1 MARTVSIGTQ
11 DFEKMIQRNCFYV
24 DKTGF
29 IKEWWESEDEV
40 TLITRPRRFG
50 KTLNMSMLNCFFSN
64 KYADRG
70 ELFEK
75 LEIWKDGKYREIQ
88 GTYPVIFLSFAG
100 VKGNTFELSKKQIY
114 DKIIELYESNRFLL
128 KSDCMSDTEKARYI
142 SFLEKPLEEDV
153 SFKLNELSNYLS
165 RYYGK
170 KVIIL
175 LDEYDTPMQEA
186 YVNGYWEELVAFT
199 RSLFNSTFKTNPY
212 LERAIMTGITTA
224 EYSAVRKFAKQT
236 SNGSAKAETMSKE
249 SIFSDLNNLEV
260 VTTLTPKYETAFGFT
275 EEEVFKAL
283 DEQGLSDKKNDV
295 KIWYDGF
302 RFGSKNDIYNPWSII
317 NCLDKKKI
325 ALYWAESS
333 SNGLINSL
341 VQKGSSNIKMMV
353 EELINGSTINVPIDE
368 QIVFSEL
375 DYSEDA
381 VWSLML
387 ASGYLKVVSSEEL
400 NLIRE
405 SDNEYELALTNR
417 EILFMFKKMILRWF
431 SPAKNETNEFIKALI
446 SGDIESMNEYMN
458 DVALRTFSSFDTG
471 KHTSEK
477 KAPENLASCYDCQ
490 GVANGSSLNYSSN
503 LYAMTEQSSR
513 FFHGFVLGLMVDQ
526 SENYIITS
534 NRESGFGR
542 YDIMLEPKDKQTQKY
557 PGIVI
562 EFKVINPRKENSLEE
577 TVEAALKQIEDR
589 NYDTELINRGVNK
602 ENIHHY
608 GFAFKSKEV
617 LIDGN

>member
-1 MARTVSIGTQ
+1 MARTVSIGNQ

-24 DKTGF
+24 DKTSF
-29 IKEWWESEDEV
+29 IKEWWENEDEV

-50 KTLNMSMLNCFFSN
+50 KTLNMSMLKFFFSN

-70 ELFEK
+70 ELFEG
-75 LEIWKDGKYREIQ
+75 LEIWEDEKYREIQ
-88 GTYPVIFLSFAG
+88 GTYPVIFFSFA
-100 VKGNTFELSKKQIY
+100 KIKQTTYKETIEKIK
-114 DKIIELYESNRFLL
+114 KIIFDLYQEYAFIGKWNGLTDKEKENFNNISY
-128 KSDCMSDTEKARYI
+128 DMSDVIAQEAI
-142 SFLEKPLEEDV
+142 VD
-153 SFKLNELSNYLS
+153 LSNYLS

-199 RSLFNSTFKTNPY
+199 RSMFNAVFKSNPY
-212 LERAIMTGITTA
+212 LERAIMTGITR
-224 EYSAVRKFAKQT
+224 V
-236 SNGSAKAETMSKE
+236 SKE
-249 SIFSDLNNLEV
+249 SIFSDLNNLVV
-260 VTTLTPKYETAFGFT
+260 VTTTSNQYETAFGFT
-275 EEEVFKAL
+275 EEEVFNAL
-283 DEQGLSDKKNDV
+283 DEHGILDKKGEV
-295 KIWYDGF
+295 KKWYDGF
-302 RFGSKNDIYNPWSII
+302 TFGDKKDIYNPWSII
-317 NCLDKKKI
+317 NLLKFKTFKT
-325 ALYWAESS
+325 YWADSS

-341 VQKGSSNIKMMV
+341 VKTGSSYIKTMM
-353 EELINGSTINVPIDE
+353 EMLLKGETINVPIDE

-387 ASGYLKVVSSEEL
+387 ASGYLKVVSAEPL
-400 NLIRE
+400 VGNRRKARR
-405 SDNEYELALTNR
+405 YTLALTNL
-417 EILFMFKKMILRWF
+417 EIQVMFEDMILRWF
-431 SPAKNETNEFIKALI
+431 SPAKSETNEFIKALI
-446 SGDIESMNEYMN
+446 TGDIESMNEYMN
-458 DVALRTFSSFDTG
+458 DVALRTFSSFDSG

-477 KAPENLASCYDCQ
+477 KAPENLALCYDCQ

-503 LYAMTEQSSR
+503 LYAMTEQSSL

-542 YDIMLEPKDKQTQKY
+542 YDIMLEPKDKQSKKY

-577 TVEAALKQIEDR
+577 TVEAALKQIEEK
-589 NYDTELINRGVNK
+589 NYDAELINRGVDK

-608 GFAFKSKEV
+608 GFAFRNKEV
-617 LIDGN
+617 LIDGR

>member
-88 GTYPVIFLSFAG
+88 GTYPVIFMSFAEIKQNNYNDAVEKIKRIICEVCQQFDFLKNWDG
-100 VKGNTFELSKKQIY
+100 LTETEKKNISNISY
-114 DKIIELYESNRFLL
+114 D
-128 KSDCMSDTEKARYI
+128 MSDVMAQDLIK
-142 SFLEKPLEEDV
+142 
-153 SFKLNELSNYLS
+153 NMSNYLS

-212 LERAIMTGITTA
+212 LERAIMTGITR
-224 EYSAVRKFAKQT
+224 V
-236 SNGSAKAETMSKE
+236 SKE

-275 EEEVFKAL
+275 EEEVFRAL

-446 SGDIESMNEYMN
+446 TGDIESMNEYMN
-458 DVALRTFSSFDTG
+458 DVALRTFSSFDSG

-477 KAPENLASCYDCQ
+477 KAPEN
-490 GVANGSSLNYSSN
+490 
-503 LYAMTEQSSR
+503 

-589 NYDTELINRGVNK
+589 NYDAELINRGVNK

-617 LIDGN
+617 LIDGQ